1 MAGRLQTMFDTLKGR
16 RAALI
21 AYATGFYPDREGSE
35 LVMRALLEGGA
46 DALEIGIPF
55 SDPVMDGP
63 VIQGTSHA
71 ALEAGATPAGIL
83 DVVSSLRRDTRK
95 PLLAMTYYNLVFRHG
110 LERFAR
116 DGAVAG
122 LDAVVIPD
130 LPVEEMGPWKD
141 ACDSAGIATVAFCSV
156 TTSPERIEAASAM
169 TTGFLYCVALL
180 GTTGVRDSLSEDLPA
195 FLERVKS
202 RASRPVA
209 VGLGISRPEQ
219 CARVGRLADGVIV
232 GSAFMKVVAES
243 DGDLSGLS
251 KLVSSMAKALSR
263 LSP

>member
-1 MAGRLQTMFDTLKGR
+1 MFDTLKDQ

-63 VIQGTSHA
+63 VIQETSHA

-83 DVVSSLRRDTRK
+83 DLVSSLRRDTQK
-95 PLLAMTYYNLVFRHG
+95 PLLAMTYYNLVLRHG

-116 DGAVAG
+116 EGAAAG

-130 LPVEEMGPWKD
+130 LPVEEMGPWKE
-141 ACDSAGIATVAFCSV
+141 ACDSTGIDTVAFCSV

-180 GTTGVRDSLSEDLPA
+180 GTTGVQDSLSEDLPT
-195 FLERVKS
+195 FLERVRS
-202 RASRPVA
+202 NASCPLVI
-209 VGLGISRPEQ
+209 GLGISTPEQ
-219 CARVGRLADGVIV
+219 CAEAGRLADGVIV
-232 GSAFMKVVAES
+232 GSAFMKSVMEHN
-243 DGDLSGLS
+243 GDLSVLS
-251 KLVSSMAKALSR
+251 GLVSSMAEAL
-263 LSP
+263 